1 MATKYKIN
9 ATSTLDGV
17 VYETPVEI
25 VGWTRHYQPGT
36 TTYDISNTYPS
47 YAVELMVDRLGFN
60 PLQIVTFY
68 TTNTSSQNWN
78 SMRAGIR
85 SLISNIGLNYNYFET
100 ANPGAYGQSFNNTRL
115 GDGGAE
121 PYRPSRIPGYI
132 IDANNINFMQFG
144 SCGLT
149 ISYGIY
155 SGVYSIGGT
164 IYLFPD
170 QSFDG
175 NRFNTDAMRNNFIT
189 VSFSFGVKDMVTYWG
204 CDGDLTITIADHVTE
219 NYVTNW
225 CGVFNDH
232 MEYLQEAGDLIY
244 SDPTNPYGPE
254 AAITGGGR
262 GDPFLDVDE
271 IQKIEFPDLPT
282 LSAASAGFIT
292 IYNPSLTQL
301 QSLAGFLWSQPFDI
315 DTFKKLFSNP
325 MDAIIGLGIIPVAPS
340 LGSSRSVKFGNV
352 DSEITMPVISNQF
365 VEKDCGSVQ
374 IKKWVDCFLD
384 YNATKIEIYVP
395 YCGTY
400 SLDPVEV
407 MGKTIHLK
415 YHIDCLT
422 GGCAAML
429 AVNGSVM
436 YQWNGSCITNVPLTA
451 ENFAGAIQNA
461 VSAVASIASGG
472 SPVAGVTNAVMNFK
486 PNIEKAGNMGGS
498 AGLMSVQQPYV
509 IITRPNMSVPSKL
522 NKFIGNT
529 LNVTMNLGTVTGFTQ
544 VELIHLDG
552 IPCTD
557 DERDELL
564 TLLKKGVIF

>member
-1 MATKYKIN
+1 MATRYKVN
-9 ATSTLDGV
+9 ATAVLGGE
-17 VYETPVEI
+17 VYDVPIEI
-25 VGWTRHYQPGT
+25 VAWTRNLQPGT
-36 TTYDISNTYPS
+36 RTFNIQDTYPS
-47 YAVELMVDRLGFN
+47 YVVEIFQRELGFN
-60 PLQIVTFY
+60 PLNIVSHL
-68 TTNTSSQNWN
+68 TTNTSGCNW
-78 SMRAGIR
+78 AGLRSGIK
-85 SLISNIGLNYNYFET
+85 SLISNIGINYIYYEQT
-100 ANPGAYGQSFNNTRL
+100 ANFSRFSNVRL
-115 GDGGAE
+115 GDGTTS
-121 PYRPSRIPGYI
+121 PYNPNAVPGVIETPEIMAFGNLGDCSLNLSYGTGTGRYRLSGSITMIPDQTWDGSSFNTQAM
-132 IDANNINFMQFG
+132 ANNMKR
-144 SCGLT
+144 
-149 ISYGIY
+149 
-155 SGVYSIGGT
+155 IG
-164 IYLFPD
+164 FVCE
-170 QSFDG
+170 F
-175 NRFNTDAMRNNFIT
+175 R
-189 VSFSFGVKDMVTYWG
+189 DMVTYWG
-204 CDGDLTITIADHVTE
+204 GYGNLTITIEDNLTLPYIISWCDKFNASMDYLME
-219 NYVTNW
+219 N
-225 CGVFNDH
+225 
-232 MEYLQEAGDLIY
+232 GDLSF
-244 SDPTNPYGPE
+244 SDSRNPYGPDI
-254 AAITGGGR
+254 AITGGGH

-271 IQKIEFPDLPT
+271 IEKIEFPELPT
-282 LSAASAGFIT
+282 LSASSAGFIT

-325 MDAIIGLGIIPVAPS
+325 MDAIIGLGIIPVSPTH
-340 LGSSRSVKFGNV
+340 GSSRSVKFGNV

-429 AVNGSVM
+429 AVGGSVM

-509 IITRPNMSVPSKL
+509 IITRPNMSVPAKL
-522 NKFIGNT
+522 NTFTGNT
-529 LNVTMNLGTVTGFTQ
+529 LNVTMNLSTVTGFTQ

-564 TLLKKGVIF
+564 TLLKRGVIF